1 MVMDYFK
8 KRAQKSVSEQGELPA
23 WVSDSNASLRA
34 WQYVEELKKE
44 KALYIKHH
52 NRVSDYLTK
61 RVYQIKGADVAKAL
75 GMSRAS
81 LMNTSKY
88 SNNFREYL
96 DNVNQELKD
105 AKNQQLE
112 KSRKSPSR
120 GGIRRSKDELA
131 QDNAMLKKK
140 IAELE
145 AKHHEDLV
153 RYAFDQLPLPVKKKL
168 GID

>member
-1 MVMDYFK
+1 M
-8 KRAQKSVSEQGELPA
+8 SERGELPA
-23 WVSDSNASLRA
+23 WVSDRNASLRA

-52 NRVSDYLTK
+52 NRVSDYLIK
-61 RVYQIKGADVAKAL
+61 KVYQIKGADVAKAL
-75 GMSRAS
+75 GMNRAS

-88 SNNFREYL
+88 SNKFREYL
-96 DNVNQELKD
+96 DNVNKELKD

-112 KSRKSPSR
+112 QARKSPSR

-145 AKHHEDLV
+145 AKQHEDLV